1 MELILIA
8 RQMGLNQN
16 LVRIRVGPRIPSR
29 LRFEARRMSVSRE
42 TLLSPTRRK
51 LTWRLRSPTSNR
63 IHYAGGEVTPARN
76 REKVPWLPINFHE
89 KVVMLIL
96 RADQRR
102 KSNPAMGSWNGS
114 RPELG
119 TTTGVSFAR

>member
-16 LVRIRVGPRIPSR
+16 LVRIRVGPPIPSR

-42 TLLSPTRRK
+42 TFLSPTRSK

-63 IHYAGGEVTPARN
+63 IHYAGGEVT
-76 REKVPWLPINFHE
+76 
-89 KVVMLIL
+89 
-96 RADQRR
+96 RA
-102 KSNPAMGSWNGS
+102 KSGECPLVANQLS
-114 RPELG
+114 
-119 TTTGVSFAR
+119 